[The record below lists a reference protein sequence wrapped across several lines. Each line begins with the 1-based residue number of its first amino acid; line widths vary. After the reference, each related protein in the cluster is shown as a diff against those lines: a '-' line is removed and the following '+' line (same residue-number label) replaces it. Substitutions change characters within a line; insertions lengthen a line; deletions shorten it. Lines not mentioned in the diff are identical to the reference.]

1 MKKIPMRRC
10 VATGESLRKKE
21 LLRIVKNKDGE
32 IFVDT
37 TGKANG
43 KGAYIKKDPE
53 ALALA
58 IKKNALGRAL
68 EAVIEENVYDEIR
81 KVIDAR

>member
-10 VATGESLRKKE
+10 VATGESLPKKE

-37 TGKANG
+37 T
-43 KGAYIKKDPE
+43 GAYIKKDPE

>member
-10 VATGESLRKKE
+10 VATGESLPKKE

>member
-1 MKKIPMRRC
+1 MRRC
-10 VATGESLRKKE
+10 VATGESLPKKE

-68 EAVIEENVYDEIR
+68 EATIEENVYDEIR

>member
-10 VATGESLRKKE
+10 VATNESLPKKE
-21 LLRIVKNKDGE
+21 LLRIVKNKDG
-32 IFVDT
+32 IVSVDP

-58 IKKNALGRAL
+58 KKKKALERAL
-68 EAVIEENVYDEIR
+68 DITISDEIYEAIA
-81 KVIDAR
+81 KVIDEG